1 MVLSRQQ
8 TYEERMPMLTLGI
21 YGSPRKTGNT
31 DAMLDAFLDGA
42 ATSGSEIH
50 RLYARDVTVRGCLE
64 CGHCDKEGQCIIV
77 DDDMAKIYP
86 MLQEAPRIVVASPI
100 FFYGLTGQLKLI
112 IDRTQAVYMKHEL
125 TRKKTGHLAVET
137 HRQGFFLSAGA
148 TRGKRLFECAILAM
162 KYFYDALNIPYAG
175 ELCFWEIEQKGA
187 IKDHPTAL
195 EECRRA
201 GQGFVKPASA
211 V

>member
-1 MVLSRQQ
+1 
-8 TYEERMPMLTLGI
+8 MLTLGI
-21 YGSPRKTGNT
+21 YGSPRKNGNT

-42 ATSGSEIH
+42 ATAGSQIH
-50 RLYARDVTVRGCLE
+50 RIYARDVTVRGCLE

-77 DDDMAKIYP
+77 DDDMAQVYP
-86 MLQEAPRIVVASPI
+86 LVEEAPRIVVASPI
-100 FFYGLTGQLKLI
+100 FFYGVTAQLKLI

-125 TRKKTGHLAVET
+125 V
-137 HRQGFFLSAGA
+137 RQKDQSLTKENRRRGFFLSAGA
-148 TRGKRLFECAILAM
+148 TRGKRLFECAVLTM
-162 KYFYDALNIPYAG
+162 KYFYDALNVPYAG

-201 GQGFVKPASA
+201 GQDFVKPPSA
-211 V
+211 E